1 MARSLWHKILF
12 LRALSYS
19 GKKRLRASKQKRE
32 LDTLE
37 STWNAITN
45 RQPMPEH
52 NCCGNLQD
60 QHKLIKSQ
68 IFTQQN
74 SSHRIDNMSKR
85 LARSCGPGKLRRDP
99 SLSQDELN
107 KRAEAF
113 INRFKED
120 LRLQRKES
128 LNRYVE
134 KINRS
139 TLDIFR

>member
-1 MARSLWHKILF
+1 M
-12 LRALSYS
+12 
-19 GKKRLRASKQKRE
+19 RASKPKRE

-37 STWNAITN
+37 STWNAIAN
-45 RQPMPEH
+45 RQAMPE
-52 NCCGNLQD
+52 NSDCGNLQD

-68 IFTQQN
+68 IFKDQN
-74 SSHRIDNMSKR
+74 SGQRIDNMSKR
-85 LARSCGPGKLRRDP
+85 LARSCGPRKLRRDP

-120 LRLQRKES
+120 MRMQREES

-134 KINRS
+134 KINSS
-139 TLDIFR
+139 TY